1 VILIALLTSLS
12 SYGQNAKKKK
22 GKKGD
27 DKPKEEPKII
37 IPDFVPHELG
47 PLPISVK
54 VFHLN
59 DLYLIYT
66 DEYAQSGQIKK
77 TLSSLSGQPEEEI
90 KLYLRNK
97 RPIEDA
103 TTNHDQQITHET
115 ELYAVYKGE
124 KINDILKA
132 ANVDV
137 RPNNNPEKPVIKLNP
152 TEQSANNNS

>member
-1 VILIALLTSLS
+1 M
-12 SYGQNAKKKK
+12 GAKKKK

-152 TEQSANNNS
+152 TEQSANNNN

>member
-1 VILIALLTSLS
+1 M
-12 SYGQNAKKKK
+12 GAKKKK

-152 TEQSANNNS
+152 TEQSANNNSQL

>member
-1 VILIALLTSLS
+1 M
-12 SYGQNAKKKK
+12 GAKKKK

-137 RPNNNPEKPVIKLNP
+137 KPNNNPEKPVIKLNP

>member
-1 VILIALLTSLS
+1 M
-12 SYGQNAKKKK
+12 GGKGKKK

-54 VFHLN
+54 VYHLK
-59 DLYLIYT
+59 DLFIIYT
-66 DEYAQSGQIKK
+66 DEYAKSGEIKK
-77 TLSSLSGQPEEEI
+77 TLSTLSGKPEEEI
-90 KLYLRNK
+90 KLFLKNK
-97 RPIEDA
+97 RPIEDI
-103 TTNHDQQITHET
+103 TTNHDQQILHET
-115 ELYAVYKGE
+115 QIYAVYKGE

-132 ANVDV
+132 AQIEV

-152 TEQSANNNS
+152 TETVTTNN

>member
-1 VILIALLTSLS
+1 M
-12 SYGQNAKKKK
+12 GGKKKK

-54 VFHLN
+54 VYHLN
-59 DLYLIYT
+59 DLFIIDTDT
-66 DEYAQSGQIKK
+66 DEYAQSGEIKK
-77 TLSSLSGQPEEEI
+77 TLANLCGQPEEEI
-90 KLYLRNK
+90 KLFLKNK
-97 RPIEDA
+97 RPIEEI

-115 ELYAVYKGE
+115 EVYAVYKGE

-132 ANVDV
+132 AKVEV
-137 RPNNNPEKPVIKLNP
+137 RPNNNPEKPVIKLTK
-152 TEQSANNNS
+152 TEPVNTTSS

>member
-1 VILIALLTSLS
+1 M
-12 SYGQNAKKKK
+12 GAKKKK

-37 IPDFVPHELG
+37 IPDFFPHEIG

-90 KLYLRNK
+90 KLYLRNR
-97 RPIEDA
+97 RPIEEV
-103 TTNHDQQITHET
+103 TTNHDQQIMHET
-115 ELYAVYKGE
+115 EIYAVYKGE

-137 RPNNNPEKPVIKLNP
+137 KPNNNPEKPVVKLNP
-152 TEQSANNNS
+152 TEQSANTNS

>member
-1 VILIALLTSLS
+1 M
-12 SYGQNAKKKK
+12 GGKKKK

>member
-1 VILIALLTSLS
+1 M
-12 SYGQNAKKKK
+12 GAKKKK

-103 TTNHDQQITHET
+103 TTNHDQQITHEI

>member
-1 VILIALLTSLS
+1 M
-12 SYGQNAKKKK
+12 GAKKKK

>member
-1 VILIALLTSLS
+1 MGA
-12 SYGQNAKKKK
+12 KKK
-22 GKKGD
+22 GKKKD

-59 DLYLIYT
+59 DLFIIYT
-66 DEYAQSGQIKK
+66 DEYAKSEEIKK
-77 TLSSLSGQPEEEI
+77 TLSTLCGQPVEEI

-97 RPIEDA
+97 RPIEDI
-103 TTNHDQQITHET
+103 TTNHDQQIHHET
-115 ELYAVYKGE
+115 DIYAVYKGE

-132 ANVDV
+132 AQIEVK
-137 RPNNNPEKPVIKLNP
+137 PNNNPEKPVIKLNP
-152 TEQSANNNS
+152 TEPAATTNS

>member
-1 VILIALLTSLS
+1 M
-12 SYGQNAKKKK
+12 GAKKKK

-115 ELYAVYKGE
+115 ELYAVYKVE
-124 KINDILKA
+124 NINDILKA

>member
-1 VILIALLTSLS
+1 M
-12 SYGQNAKKKK
+12 GAKKKK

-115 ELYAVYKGE
+115 ELYAVYKGD

>member
-1 VILIALLTSLS
+1 M
-12 SYGQNAKKKK
+12 
-22 GKKGD
+22 
-27 DKPKEEPKII
+27 
-37 IPDFVPHELG
+37 
-47 PLPISVK
+47 PISVK

>member
-1 VILIALLTSLS
+1 M
-12 SYGQNAKKKK
+12 GAKKKK

-77 TLSSLSGQPEEEI
+77 TLSSLSGQPEEEV

>member
-1 VILIALLTSLS
+1 M
-12 SYGQNAKKKK
+12 GGKKK
-22 GKKGD
+22 GKKGKGD

-54 VFHLN
+54 VYHLN
-59 DLYLIYT
+59 DLFIIYT
-66 DEYAQSGQIKK
+66 DEYAKSEEIKK
-77 TLSSLSGQPEEEI
+77 TLSTLNGQPQEEI
-90 KLYLRNK
+90 KLFLKNR
-97 RPIEDA
+97 RPIEDI

-115 ELYAVYKGE
+115 EIYAVYKGE

-132 ANVDV
+132 AQIEV

-152 TEQSANNNS
+152 TDTATTNN

>member
-1 VILIALLTSLS
+1 M
-12 SYGQNAKKKK
+12 GAKKKK

-54 VFHLN
+54 VYHLK
-59 DLYLIYT
+59 DLFLIYT

-97 RPIEDA
+97 RPIEEV

-115 ELYAVYKGE
+115 EIYAVYKGE

-137 RPNNNPEKPVIKLNP
+137 KPNNNPEKPVIKLNP
-152 TEQSANNNS
+152 TETSANNNS

>member
-1 VILIALLTSLS
+1 M
-12 SYGQNAKKKK
+12 GAKKKK

-37 IPDFVPHELG
+37 IPDFVPHEIG

-137 RPNNNPEKPVIKLNP
+137 RPNNNPEKPVIKLTK
-152 TEQSANNNS
+152 TEPVNTTSS

>member
-1 VILIALLTSLS
+1 M
-12 SYGQNAKKKK
+12 GGKKK
-22 GKKGD
+22 GKKGKGD

-54 VFHLN
+54 VYHLN
-59 DLYLIYT
+59 DLFIIYT
-66 DEYAQSGQIKK
+66 DEYAKSEEIKK
-77 TLSSLSGQPEEEI
+77 TLSTLNGQPQEEI
-90 KLYLRNK
+90 KLFLKNR
-97 RPIEDA
+97 RPIEDI

-115 ELYAVYKGE
+115 EIYAVYKGE

-132 ANVDV
+132 AQIEV

-152 TEQSANNNS
+152 TDTSTTNS